1 MSDVDE
7 QATGPI
13 QRFRF
18 RVVAPDGR
26 ELVSDVVQV
35 QFPAA
40 PKPAAVAARAE
51 APLSP
56 AGAPAAFAPPPGDA
70 PAAVL
75 ADTPPAVPA
84 AAPAV
89 APVLEEVRAEKVSSD
104 PFRVSAI
111 LVSVKGTVQGQF
123 KAETGRKAYKEH
135 FDALAV
141 DYQVAVPVDAGSGH
155 SAGRHQHHPFCVT
168 KEWGAA
174 TPQLFQ
180 ALVKN
185 EVLQSVEIDCLDVD
199 KGGAE
204 AVVHKVK
211 LTNAT
216 VASIQQLAGTAIRDA
231 DGRQHPPRETVAFA
245 FEKLEHLT
253 PKDGVLASD
262 QQQR

>member
-1 MSDVDE
+1 MSDVHE

-13 QRFRF
+13 HRFRF
-18 RVVAPDGR
+18 RVIAPDGR

-35 QFPAA
+35 QFPAPPKQA
-40 PKPAAVAARAE
+40 PVASRAE
-51 APLSP
+51 ASP
-56 AGAPAAFAPPPGDA
+56 QSPGAPVATAPMQAAV

-75 ADTPPAVPA
+75 ADAPPAVLA

-89 APVLEEVRAEKVSSD
+89 APVASAPAEKITSD
-104 PFRVSAI
+104 LFRVSAI
-111 LVSVKGTVQGQF
+111 VVSVKGTVQGQF
-123 KAETGRKAYKEH
+123 KSETRRKEYKEH

-141 DYQVAVPVDAGSGH
+141 DYQLVVPVDAGTGH
-155 SAGRHQHHPFCVT
+155 FSGRHRHHPFFVT

-174 TPQLFQ
+174 TPQFLN

-185 EVLQSVEIDCLDVD
+185 EVLQTVEIDCLEVD
-199 KGGAE
+199 KGGKE

-216 VASIQQLAGTAIRDA
+216 VASIHQCAGTAIRDA

-245 FEKLEHLT
+245 FEKIEHST
-253 PKDGVLASD
+253 PKGSVTASD
-262 QQQR
+262 QQRR